1 MHHFASLRTT
11 HSRLAASFGY
21 SFTSFGVGARA
32 ADTTSEVFDATPGV
46 LSASSGAGLEVLPRV
61 VLPLAAS
68 PQLREDGG
76 DDRGGGLEG
85 ENVLI
90 IYHQLWAEN
99 SNHGGMF
106 ERMTD
111 LVWTAHELGAT
122 VRAHDLASLFLRVAW
137 ACREDRDRRHT
148 DLFLCSADTL
158 SVPLLGRLGP
168 RHRMGAGRHALLLWH
183 IG

>member
-1 MHHFASLRTT
+1 MKIAANTRE
-11 HSRLAASFGY
+11 RGAWRAQIASFRLIARDTFPASRVVRY
-21 SFTSFGVGARA
+21 RSLYGVVAGCDA
-32 ADTTSEVFDATPGV
+32 TSEVLERSQACCRHRPAHSSN
-46 LSASSGAGLEVLPRV
+46 SASRRAPACLT
-61 VLPLAAS
+61 

-122 VRAHDLASLFLRVAW
+122 VRAHDLCFSLLARGVGVF
-137 ACREDRDRRHT
+137 RR
-148 DLFLCSADTL
+148 
-158 SVPLLGRLGP
+158 R
-168 RHRMGAGRHALLLWH
+168 
-183 IG
+183 